1 MKRPAPAKIS
11 PLRLEDPLA
20 YFASAP
26 YVAQRAARA
35 VAPMLAVDLMYAY
48 YGTE

>member
-11 PLRLEDPLA
+11 PPRLEDPLA
-20 YFASAP
+20 YFAPAP
-26 YVAQRAARA
+26 YIAQRTARA

>member
-11 PLRLEDPLA
+11 PLRVEDPLS
-20 YFASAP
+20 YFAPAP
-26 YVAQRAARA
+26 YVAKRPVRAA
-35 VAPMLAVDLMYAY
+35 APALAVDLMYAY